1 LQTKKIIK
9 MKSTRTKLYLLS
21 FFTIASSLFA
31 QTPPNLFGG
40 IEIGSKGV
48 KITVLDVKNAKKA
61 DFEIKDFWTENTG
74 IAKGISIDGKLI
86 KDDIEKTA
94 NVVNQNYN
102 KLMNDFKIPKNKIFI
117 IGSSGV
123 AMAKNTAD
131 LVEKV
136 KELTGYS
143 MEFITS
149 ETEARLLVKGGIPPS
164 KYLNALI
171 LDIGGGNT
179 KGGFVGLFNDDNF
192 VFLPLNL
199 NLGTITLTEKIKKKA
214 KNEDFLEYLK
224 TTSRYKDSLGFEVD
238 KMYDVRPLSKKKK
251 FIYMSGGAVWA
262 FATLSATK
270 EIENFHE
277 FTIQDVRNYQVQLL
291 GDFSKFEEAAKN
303 NKDIDRVLKTYSL
316 KHLISANELLIS
328 TLEKIESPEE
338 KKIYFVKQGQ
348 IAWLLAYVVETVKN
362 AKVIY

>member
-1 LQTKKIIK
+1 MKIF
-9 MKSTRTKLYLLS
+9 LLS
-21 FFTIASSLFA
+21 LLFVSANLFA

-86 KDDIEKTA
+86 KEDIEKTA
-94 NVVNQNYN
+94 AAVALNYN
-102 KLMNDFKIPKNKIFI
+102 KLINEFKIPKNKVFI

-123 AMAKNTAD
+123 AMAKNTDD
-131 LVEKV
+131 LVTKV
-136 KELTGYS
+136 KELTGFS
-143 MEFITS
+143 MDFITS

-179 KGGFVGLFNDDNF
+179 KGGYVGLFNDDNF

-199 NLGTITLTEKIKKKA
+199 NLGTVTLTEKIKKKA

-224 TTSRYKDSLGFEVD
+224 TTSRFKDSLGIEVD

-251 FIYMSGGAVWA
+251 YIYMSGGAVWA
-262 FATLSATK
+262 FITLTATK
-270 EIENFHE
+270 PIENFHE
-277 FTIQDVRNYQVQLL
+277 FSIQDVRNYQVQLL
-291 GDFSKFEEAAKN
+291 GDFTKFEELAKN
-303 NKDIDRVLKTYSL
+303 NKDVDKVLKTYSL

-328 TLEKIESPEE
+328 SLERIEDPED

>member
-1 LQTKKIIK
+1 
-9 MKSTRTKLYLLS
+9 
-21 FFTIASSLFA
+21 
-31 QTPPNLFGG
+31 
-40 IEIGSKGV
+40 
-48 KITVLDVKNAKKA
+48 
-61 DFEIKDFWTENTG
+61 
-74 IAKGISIDGKLI
+74 
-86 KDDIEKTA
+86 
-94 NVVNQNYN
+94 
-102 KLMNDFKIPKNKIFI
+102 
-117 IGSSGV
+117 
-123 AMAKNTAD
+123 
-131 LVEKV
+131 
-136 KELTGYS
+136 

-224 TTSRYKDSLGFEVD
+224 TTSRFKDSLGFEVD

>member
-1 LQTKKIIK
+1 LPTFKNKK
-9 MKSTRTKLYLLS
+9 MKIKTYLFSLLICS
-21 FFTIASSLFA
+21 INLFA
-31 QTPPNLFGG
+31 QTQPNLFGG

-48 KITVLDVKNAKKA
+48 KITVLDVKNAKKGE
-61 DFEIKDFWTENTG
+61 FEIKDFWTENTG
-74 IAKGISIDGKLI
+74 IAKGISINGKLNSE
-86 KDDIEKTA
+86 DIEKTA
-94 NVVNQNYN
+94 NVVNQNYL
-102 KLMNDFKIPKNKIFI
+102 KLINEFKIPKNRVYI

-123 AMAKNTAD
+123 ALAKNTD
-131 LVEKV
+131 ELVTKV
-136 KELTGYS
+136 KELTDYT

-224 TTSRYKDSLGFEVD
+224 TTSRFKDSLGIEVD

-262 FATLSATK
+262 FATLSATR

-291 GDFSKFEEAAKN
+291 GDFSKFEEAAKS

-328 TLEKIESPEE
+328 TLERIENPEE

-362 AKVIY
+362 AKIIY

>member
-1 LQTKKIIK
+1 MKK
-9 MKSTRTKLYLLS
+9 YLLS
-21 FFTIASSLFA
+21 IFFISANLIA
-31 QTPPNLFGG
+31 QNPPNLFGG

-48 KITVLDVKNAKKA
+48 KITVIDVKNAKKGE
-61 DFEIKDFWTENTG
+61 FEIRDFWTENTG

-86 KDDIEKTA
+86 KEDIEKTA
-94 NVVNQNYN
+94 SVVSLNYTKLLNEFSIPQN
-102 KLMNDFKIPKNKIFI
+102 KVFI

-123 AMAKNTAD
+123 AMAKNTD
-131 LVEKV
+131 ELVSKV
-136 KELTGYS
+136 KDLTGYT
-143 MEFITS
+143 MDFITS
-149 ETEARLLVKGGIPPS
+149 ETEAKLLVKGGIPPS
-164 KYLNALI
+164 KYLNSLI

-179 KGGFVGLFNDDNF
+179 KGGYIGVYNDDNF

-199 NLGTITLTEKIKKKA
+199 NLGTVTLTEKIKKKA
-214 KNEDFLEYLK
+214 KNEDFLEFLK
-224 TTSRYKDSLGFEVD
+224 TTSRYKDSLGIEVD

-251 FIYMSGGAVWA
+251 YIYMSGGAVWA
-262 FATLSATK
+262 FITLTATK
-270 EIENFHE
+270 PIENFHE

-291 GDFSKFEEAAKN
+291 GDFTRFEEMAKE
-303 NKDIDRVLKTYSL
+303 NKEIERVLKTYSL

-328 TLEKIESPEE
+328 SLEKIEDPED